1 MKKLVL
7 AILFC
12 NLTIVCCEKEKTSM
26 INKIDKES
34 ITQEIDRIL
43 DDLIASYE
51 TMDIEASFKVFSTDQ
66 DFFMIGSDGLIY
78 DHETFYTAN
87 RSYFDLCSAFALTT
101 YIRDIKVLS
110 NDLALVSWHYKAIAT
125 LKAGGKDVFDTAGAT
140 FLFQKIDNQWSVINY
155 QESTLPP
162 RRE

>member
-1 MKKLVL
+1 MV
-7 AILFC
+7 
-12 NLTIVCCEKEKTSM
+12 
-26 INKIDKES
+26 NKIDEETVTKEIS
-34 ITQEIDRIL
+34 KVL

-51 TMDIEASFKVFSTDQ
+51 AMDIEASFKVFSTDQ

-87 RSYFDLCSAFALTT
+87 KSYFDLCSAFSLTT

-125 LKAGGKDVFDTAGAT
+125 LKAGPSGSLTGDASPTDRTGGKDVFDTAGAT
-140 FLFQKIDNQWSVINY
+140 FLFQKKDNQWIVINY